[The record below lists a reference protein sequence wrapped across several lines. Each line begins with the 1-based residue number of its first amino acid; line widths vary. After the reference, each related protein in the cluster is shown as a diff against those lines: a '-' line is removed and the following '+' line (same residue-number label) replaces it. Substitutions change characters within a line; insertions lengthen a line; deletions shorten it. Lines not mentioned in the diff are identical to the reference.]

1 MRGSS
6 EMGTVPS
13 MGAGIEERLLH
24 IQGEQSVV
32 LPFRQSV
39 TGLGDSLEYKRDI
52 LLIYQQHSTTTN
64 ITSQ

>member
-6 EMGTVPS
+6 DMGTVPS
-13 MGAGIEERLLH
+13 IGDGIERLLH

-32 LPFRQSV
+32 LPFRHNV

-52 LLIYQQHSTTTN
+52 LLIYQQYSATTN